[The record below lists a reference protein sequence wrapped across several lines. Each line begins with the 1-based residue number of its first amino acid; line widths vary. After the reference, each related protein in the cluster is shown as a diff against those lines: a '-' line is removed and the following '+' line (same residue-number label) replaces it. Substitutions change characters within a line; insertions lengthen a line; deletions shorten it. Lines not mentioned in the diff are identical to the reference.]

1 MNKNEINKRLEQV
14 LKAYG
19 ADPARWPEDERDEL
33 LVALKDA
40 QDTRAFTDARE
51 LDQLLDSAKSHEMPQ
66 GALDRLKAATKAAT
80 LYRRSAEIVA
90 LPQST
95 GRANQR
101 PEYKRRD
108 LFAAAAAI
116 AACLMLG
123 VFVGNSQLAQQYF
136 QAGTVLASRNLV
148 GWDRVNA
155 HNPAVCVADG
165 KIYLINFDGQV
176 AVLSAA
182 SGEVLRVIPMDQP
195 IVPASFWSIYE
206 PNKR

>member
-1 MNKNEINKRLEQV
+1 MSKNEINKRLEQV

-51 LDQLLDSAKSHEMPQ
+51 MDQLLDSVKSQEMPQ
-66 GALDRLKAATKAAT
+66 GALDRLKAATKVAP
-80 LYRRSAEIVA
+80 LDRSSAEIVV

-136 QAGTVLASRNLV
+136 QAGTVLASN
-148 GWDRVNA
+148 DA
-155 HNPAVCVADG
+155 TIQDDAFSDFDDDG
-165 KIYLINFDGQV
+165 FENGDIL
-176 AVLSAA
+176 
-182 SGEVLRVIPMDQP
+182 
-195 IVPASFWSIYE
+195 
-206 PNKR
+206 